1 MSMDVS
7 EIIIDLLI
15 RFAIVAILFLFIR
28 EIVVWYFKINARLAE
43 QKETNR
49 LLRILI
55 SQTSQGNDIAA
66 YNALGQQADNG
77 EGTREI
83 YNDIPEL

>member
-1 MSMDVS
+1 MDIS
-7 EIIIDLLI
+7 DL
-15 RFAIVAILFLFIR
+15 AIVIGVYILICIAIFFICR
-28 EIVVWYFKINARLAE
+28 EIVMWYFKINARLAE